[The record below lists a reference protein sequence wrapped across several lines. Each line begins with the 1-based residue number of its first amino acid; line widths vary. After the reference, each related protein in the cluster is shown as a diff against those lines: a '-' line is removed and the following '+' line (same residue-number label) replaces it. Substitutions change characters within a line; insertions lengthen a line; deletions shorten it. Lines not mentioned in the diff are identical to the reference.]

1 MDNVFAAARER
12 RCSVVTLTAAS
23 RPLVQICSRYGFKV
37 EQNALAQ
44 SAMQYGVGPPMEAA
58 V

>member
-23 RPLVQICSRYGFKV
+23 RPLVQIFSRYGFKV
-37 EQNALAQ
+37 EQNDLAKR
-44 SAMQYGVGPPMEAA
+44 AMQYGVGIPMEAA

>member
-23 RPLVQICSRYGFKV
+23 RPLVQIFSRYGFKV
-37 EQNALAQ
+37 EQNDLAK
-44 SAMQYGVGPPMEAA
+44 GFPI
-58 V
+58 